1 MSVVLEAQ
9 GVEEYRSGKAV
20 LRGVSIRLHSGRVA
34 ALLGPTGAGKTT
46 LFDVLVGER
55 RPQRGVVRLMGED
68 VTKLPMW
75 RRARLG
81 VGTIPQG
88 PTVLPD
94 MEVDGNLTTFERL
107 GGGERKGSL
116 YWARMVGL
124 EQRLGVRAGHL
135 SGGER
140 RLLEIARSMVTR
152 PRVLICDEPFSG
164 IDPAGA
170 MRIAQMLRGLA
181 LEGVAVLLSDHHAS
195 IALRISDEV
204 GLLLD
209 GEVHFWGSAS
219 DWIKEPLVRERYLGG
234 SMDG

>member
-94 MEVDGNLTTFERL
+94 MDVDGNLTTFERL

-116 YWARMVGL
+116 YWAL
-124 EQRLGVRAGHL
+124 NC
-135 SGGER
+135 
-140 RLLEIARSMVTR
+140 LLVSYTLTLNLPETN
-152 PRVLICDEPFSG
+152 
-164 IDPAGA
+164 
-170 MRIAQMLRGLA
+170 
-181 LEGVAVLLSDHHAS
+181 H
-195 IALRISDEV
+195 
-204 GLLLD
+204 
-209 GEVHFWGSAS
+209 
-219 DWIKEPLVRERYLGG
+219 
-234 SMDG
+234 